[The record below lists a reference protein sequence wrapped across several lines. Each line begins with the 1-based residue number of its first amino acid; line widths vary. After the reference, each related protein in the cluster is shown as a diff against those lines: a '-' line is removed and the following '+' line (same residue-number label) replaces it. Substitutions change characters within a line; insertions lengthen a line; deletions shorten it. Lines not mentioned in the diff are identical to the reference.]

1 MYTTTTL
8 IIWALVALAT
18 GFAAGWMVGLFRWKN
33 SPVKAESES
42 TAIREGWRQILA
54 QHSKELQELADKIYH
69 RHLAQPEEAKSDAS
83 KKL

>member
-18 GFAAGWMVGLFRWKN
+18 GFVAGWLVGLFRWKN

-42 TAIREGWRQILA
+42 TAIREGWHQILA
-54 QHSKELQELADKIYH
+54 QHSKELQELADKMYQ
-69 RHLAQPEEAKSDAS
+69 RHLA
-83 KKL
+83 